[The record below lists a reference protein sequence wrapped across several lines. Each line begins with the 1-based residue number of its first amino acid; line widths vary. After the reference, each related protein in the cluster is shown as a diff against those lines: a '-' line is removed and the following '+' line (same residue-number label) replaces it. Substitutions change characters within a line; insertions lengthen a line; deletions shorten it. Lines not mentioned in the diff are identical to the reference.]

1 MRHTILLA
9 DDSPTIQRLV
19 NQTFAD
25 TRFDVVTVNNGDA
38 AIRKFDEIEP
48 DVVLADIYMPGKN
61 GYEVCAHVRGHASLA
76 STPVILLVGAFDAF
90 DEATAG
96 QAGAT
101 SHITKPFEPRAL
113 VELVASTIPEGT
125 KARKTAT
132 RAPEAVADAP
142 AVQEV
147 LPAPQQQP
155 EPVPVPVAPVE
166 TLPEPEPETTRLRLV
181 GDLPEKPAI
190 DEAPP
195 VVVPPIVESIS
206 EAAPAI
212 ESFESSDLLGLET
225 IFRSETASAS
235 GNTAS
240 QLTEDQIEKIADRV
254 IRKLSTQVIEG
265 IAWDVVP
272 EIATKIL
279 RDELK
284 KTNS

>member
-25 TRFDVVTVNNGDA
+25 TRFDIVTVNNGDA
-38 AIRKFDEIEP
+38 AVRKFDEIEP

-61 GYEVCAHVRGHASLA
+61 GYEVCAHIKGHPSLA

-90 DEATAG
+90 DEATAN

-101 SHITKPFEPRAL
+101 AHITKPFEPRAL
-113 VELVASTIPEGT
+113 VELVNSTIPEGT
-125 KARKTAT
+125 RSRKTAT
-132 RAPEAVADAP
+132 RSPEVVAEVPAVAEVPPTLPAPEPDPIPAAAPIEALSESVSETIAQTPEEIPSVVERIAETAP
-142 AVQEV
+142 AVEN
-147 LPAPQQQP
+147 AESP
-155 EPVPVPVAPVE
+155 E
-166 TLPEPEPETTRLRLV
+166 
-181 GDLPEKPAI
+181 
-190 DEAPP
+190 
-195 VVVPPIVESIS
+195 SN
-206 EAAPAI
+206 
-212 ESFESSDLLGLET
+212 DLLGLENL
-225 IFRSETASAS
+225 FHSDPAPVS
-235 GNTAS
+235 GNIAS

-254 IRKLSTQVIEG
+254 IRKISTQVIEG